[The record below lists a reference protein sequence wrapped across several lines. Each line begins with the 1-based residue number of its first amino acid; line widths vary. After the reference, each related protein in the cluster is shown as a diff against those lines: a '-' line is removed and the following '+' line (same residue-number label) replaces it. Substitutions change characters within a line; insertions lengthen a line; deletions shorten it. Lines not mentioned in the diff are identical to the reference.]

1 MVARHEDDLAV
12 GPQARSDRAQHR
24 LGDGP
29 HVARTDLEQLDD
41 VPEEHQPV
49 DAVQRVQER
58 RQRLGTAQDVA
69 AQPRAEVEVRDDE
82 GAHRGAAQDRPDCR
96 RSQSPSASPTSLI
109 DWPTVPMASWT
120 RPA

>member
-1 MVARHEDDLAV
+1 MVARHEDDLAA
-12 GPQARSDRAQHR
+12 GSQPRPDRPQHR
-24 LGDGP
+24 RRDGP
-29 HVARTDLEQLDD
+29 HLAGADLEQLDD
-41 VPEEHQPV
+41 VAQEHEPV

-58 RQRLGTAQDVA
+58 GQRLGAAQDVT

-82 GAHRGAAQDRPDCR
+82 RAHGGAAQGLPDCR